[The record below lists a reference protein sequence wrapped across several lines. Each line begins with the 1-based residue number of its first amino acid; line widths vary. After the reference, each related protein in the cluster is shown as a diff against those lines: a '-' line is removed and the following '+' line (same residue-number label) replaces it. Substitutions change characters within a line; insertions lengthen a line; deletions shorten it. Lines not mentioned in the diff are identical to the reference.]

1 MPTREEVVTGVVHSV
16 SILSDGRVAF
26 DMMGEAAFTAV
37 CEDASMIAPVDFE
50 DALGSR

>member
-1 MPTREEVVTGVVHSV
+1 MTGVVHSV
-16 SILSDGRVAF
+16 AILSDGRVAF

-37 CEDASMIAPVDFE
+37 FEDASMIAPVDFE